1 MIKSESVSSRILAL
15 ILVSATLS
23 VGASMFPTA
32 VAADT
37 TSVRTQQLLP
47 TTGNSCVPLSM
58 YGFTPYLYEGAL
70 HSFEFTVTDDSYVAI
85 SGAAGGTRLPFNVMT
100 RWRDAS
106 GALRI
111 HVDVQTT
118 TIQKGLGLSVTLLS
132 AKGVG
137 QPICVSVVSLSISP
151 TAEVVPI
158 QEAPTTGTTPATSGG
173 TSGGSSSVTSPRGEA
188 PGGVGGET
196 TSTSTPGPTATTSRA
211 ESPSAIAS
219 LQDRLFEQCAAGGA
233 FRLWIILLVI
243 YVLIMVPAVF
253 GQLPA
258 PQTFSPGQR
267 SATILVPFALIIVFW
282 YAVESCRASLWM
294 PVTAL
299 VIALLGLLGV
309 YRNDP
314 RVTPYI
320 ARVRTFGEG
329 SKPKETTPVKK
340 DTVIITPPPT
350 KGPGA

>member
-1 MIKSESVSSRILAL
+1 MIKNESVSSRILAL
-15 ILVSATLS
+15 ILVSATLCA
-23 VGASMFPTA
+23 GASMFPTA
-32 VAADT
+32 VTADT
-37 TSVRTQQLLP
+37 ASVRTQQLLP
-47 TTGNSCVPLSM
+47 TAGNSCVPLSM
-58 YGFTPYLYEGAL
+58 YGFTPYIYEGAL

-85 SGAAGGTRLPFNVMT
+85 SGSAGETLLPFNVMT
-100 RWRDAS
+100 RWRDVS

-111 HVDVQTT
+111 HVDVQTIT
-118 TIQKGLGLSVTLLS
+118 ALNGLELSVTLLS

-137 QPICVSVVSLSISP
+137 QPICVSVASLSISP
-151 TAEVVPI
+151 VAGVVPV
-158 QEAPTTGTTPATSGG
+158 QETPATGTTPATSGG
-173 TSGGSSSVTSPRGEA
+173 TGGSGSPITPPRGETPA
-188 PGGVGGET
+188 GAGGET
-196 TSTSTPGPTATTSRA
+196 TSTSTPGPVATTSGA

-233 FRLWIILLVI
+233 FRLWTVLLVV
-243 YVLIMVPAVF
+243 YALIMVTAVF

-267 SATILVPFALIIVFW
+267 SATILVPFALLLVFW
-282 YAVESCRASLWM
+282 YFVESCRANLWM

-329 SKPKETTPVKK
+329 PKPKETTPVKK